1 MLSDY
6 SQRQIVDAI
15 YRLPEL
21 WGCVIIYLG
30 NNQSKILSSGY
41 AYRTN
46 LTMSPFGSP
55 QTTYTSN
62 SNSKIIIV
70 IEDLDE
76 PMATTP
82 KPVIKE
88 NQQFQGSELKG
99 TVINCAFAAVSLVG
113 VIGGGASEP
122 LTFGLSSAVVV
133 AGYAG
138 LVSSGAQC
146 LNSVARTT
154 VAYAAPNDNSLER
167 WDSNTYYSFFTNAI
181 DVVGVVTGVVGVAGA
196 AREIKTFLRIK
207 NLLASEEELNA
218 MTRAQKIEAFNS
230 GLKRASQEEN
240 IAKELKKILDQMGRA
255 GNRMARGNPV
265 IIRREL
271 SNFTRTVSD
280 ATANALSR
288 NAKSIVLTS
297 INLGLNGA
305 PATFAGGASG
315 TLNKLGNMV
324 IHIIE

>member
-1 MLSDY
+1 
-6 SQRQIVDAI
+6 
-15 YRLPEL
+15 
-21 WGCVIIYLG
+21 
-30 NNQSKILSSGY
+30 
-41 AYRTN
+41 
-46 LTMSPFGSP
+46 
-55 QTTYTSN
+55 
-62 SNSKIIIV
+62 
-70 IEDLDE
+70 
-76 PMATTP
+76 
-82 KPVIKE
+82 
-88 NQQFQGSELKG
+88 
-99 TVINCAFAAVSLVG
+99 
-113 VIGGGASEP
+113 
-122 LTFGLSSAVVV
+122 
-133 AGYAG
+133 
-138 LVSSGAQC
+138 
-146 LNSVARTT
+146 SVARTT

-167 WDSNTYYSFFTNAI
+167 WDSNTYYSFLTNAI

-288 NAKSIVLTS
+288 N
-297 INLGLNGA
+297 
-305 PATFAGGASG
+305 
-315 TLNKLGNMV
+315 
-324 IHIIE
+324 